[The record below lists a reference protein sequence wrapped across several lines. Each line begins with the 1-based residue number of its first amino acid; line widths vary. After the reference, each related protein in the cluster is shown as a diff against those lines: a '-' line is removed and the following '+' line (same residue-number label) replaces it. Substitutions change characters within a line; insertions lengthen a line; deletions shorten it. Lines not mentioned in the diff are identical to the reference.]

1 MPLYVVYGFCSK
13 ENCKVQL
20 SNDKLSKHYLKKL
33 NICCFIFSQRT
44 RATVDCK
51 SFPSKH
57 KSIQSAVEIFMTTC
71 AIKPSRGE
79 TPMPKKDGGLRRI
92 IYEKNLLEKPLSCF
106 VGVTWNCFRPKE
118 VTILNQHVFCSI
130 FFRSNTLKAVL
141 QKLPFWTLWG
151 GTFLRGAKTA
161 FKPRKSYE

>member
-130 FFRSNTLKAVL
+130 FFSD
-141 QKLPFWTLWG
+141 PIP
-151 GTFLRGAKTA
+151 LRRYCKSFRFGPCGAEH
-161 FKPRKSYE
+161 S

>member
-13 ENCKVQL
+13 ENCKMQL

-57 KSIQSAVEIFMTTC
+57 KSIQSI
-71 AIKPSRGE
+71 ISSRDFHYHLCNKAF
-79 TPMPKKDGGLRRI
+79 PGGD
-92 IYEKNLLEKPLSCF
+92 S
-106 VGVTWNCFRPKE
+106 
-118 VTILNQHVFCSI
+118 H
-130 FFRSNTLKAVL
+130 A
-141 QKLPFWTLWG
+141 QKG
-151 GTFLRGAKTA
+151 RG
-161 FKPRKSYE
+161 S